1 MPSQPSIVS
10 VNGSLQLS
18 KSPLQET
25 LSIDNQ
31 VIQAEVFQAFH
42 VVAANHS
49 FSSKNEDSLEDCN
62 EILTAC

>member
-42 VVAANHS
+42 VVDANHS
-49 FSSKNEDSLEDCN
+49 FSSKNEDSGRLQ
-62 EILTAC
+62 